1 MEGYSLSQRDKAFA
15 EYLAQ
20 RTADKLQ
27 TLSPELFALLGK
39 HSWDWYVNL
48 PGGYEVPSL
57 RIHYHAPSMIEFEW
71 RLASGIGVE
80 RQFFHKQSE

>member
-1 MEGYSLSQRDKAFA
+1 MEYQLSQRDKAFA

-27 TLSPELFALLGK
+27 TLTPQLFEALGN
-39 HSWDWYVNL
+39 HSWNWYVNL
-48 PGGYEVPSL
+48 PGGYEVPRL

-71 RLASGIGVE
+71 HMNNGVTVE
-80 RQFFHKQSE
+80 RQFFHKQPE